1 MNPLKESFLKYLGQT
16 SPYPIGLEIDHAE
29 GCFVFDP
36 EGNKYYDL
44 ISGFSVSNTGHSN
57 PEIIEAIKCQAEKY
71 LHTMVYGEYIQAPQ
85 VEYAKALI
93 DSLPQG
99 SFEQVFFTNSG
110 AEAVEGALKLAKRH
124 TGRHEL
130 ICFRNAYHGST
141 HGALSVMGS
150 ELYKTAFRPLLP
162 SVRILDFN
170 DFAQLNQISRDT
182 AAVIVEP
189 LQAEAGIIPPAPG
202 FLKALRE
209 QCNAAGSLLLFDE
222 IQTGFGRTGE
232 LFAFMHEK
240 VIPDILILAKALGG
254 GMPLGAF
261 ISSGK
266 IMSAFT
272 HDPVLGHLTTFGGH
286 PVSCAAGLAS
296 FNIINRRQLA
306 KESSQHEV
314 FIRKNLQHP
323 SILEIRGK
331 GLMLAVVLDSGERV
345 DRFFKLS
352 LRQGLLFDYFLFCHN
367 AIRVA
372 PPLTIS
378 EKELSDLCKR
388 IIQTLDLT
396 ETQPI

>member
-1 MNPLKESFLKYLGQT
+1 MKSSKESFLKYLGQT

-57 PEIIEAIKCQAEKY
+57 PEIVEAIKCQAEKY

-85 VEYAKALI
+85 VEYARALI
-93 DSLPQG
+93 HSLPEG
-99 SFEQVFFTNSG
+99 SFDQVFFTNSG
-110 AEAVEGALKLAKRH
+110 AEAVEGALKLAKRY

-170 DFAQLNQISRDT
+170 DFTQLNQISQTT
-182 AAVIVEP
+182 AAVIIEP
-189 LQAEAGIIPPAPG
+189 IQAEAGIIPPASG
-202 FLKALRE
+202 FLTALRDR
-209 QCNAAGSLLLFDE
+209 CDTAGTLLLFDE

-232 LFAFMHEK
+232 LFAFMHEN
-240 VIPDILILAKALGG
+240 VIPDILLLAKALGG

-261 ISSGK
+261 ISSRK
-266 IMSAFT
+266 IMSALS
-272 HDPVLGHLTTFGGH
+272 HDPVLGHLSTFGGH

-296 FNIINRRQLA
+296 LAIIKREQLA
-306 KESSQHEV
+306 EKASQHEV
-314 FIRKNLQHP
+314 FIRKKLQHP
-323 SILEIRGK
+323 SILEIRGQ
-331 GLMLAVVLDSGERV
+331 GLMLALVLDSKERV
-345 DRFFKLS
+345 DRFFKISLS
-352 LRQGLLFDYFLFCHN
+352 QGLLFDYFLFCRD

-378 EKELSDLCKR
+378 EEELSDLCTR
-388 IIQTLDLT
+388 IIETLEKT
-396 ETQPI
+396 